1 MSNQTPPQT
10 PPQPSSQPS
19 SQPPPQPSGAPTP
32 AATET
37 DPAVEF
43 LAALLPRE
51 PAVRKRAFSAL
62 LRAVVAGERSVR

>member
-1 MSNQTPPQT
+1 MSNQT

-19 SQPPPQPSGAPTP
+19 SQLAGALTP
-32 AATET
+32 ATET

-62 LRAVVAGERSVR
+62 LRAVVAGDRSVR